1 MVINSLMGQS
11 ANTRIPAPVAKPRSA
26 GVLGAE
32 IPEVNRI
39 ADGLITLSQACAEAM
54 GKAVQHYQGD
64 AAWMIGALPA
74 LESVSD
80 TLEAEARSLLTNSQ
94 MAGRQIDTIA
104 THLKSISD
112 LRAVA
117 KCARHL
123 TQMAW
128 LFRQDSTS
136 GEAILLIRRMGE
148 ATVNVSLAV
157 AEAME
162 QRDWGELRQAALTYR
177 EVDGLRQECEAFLR
191 TDVARTTFT
200 PGVYRMARSGVWFT
214 AIAAEC
220 MARVAARNAV

>member
-1 MVINSLMGQS
+1 MNSLLSQGKSMRNS
-11 ANTRIPAPVAKPRSA
+11 TPATNTRTSRS
-26 GVLGAE
+26 LGAE
-32 IPEVNRI
+32 IPEVDRI
-39 ADGLITLSQACAEAM
+39 SDGLVILSQSCAEAM

-74 LESVSD
+74 SESVSD
-80 TLEAEARSLLTNSQ
+80 SLEAEARSLLTNSQ
-94 MAGRQIDTIA
+94 MGPRQIDMIA

-117 KCARHL
+117 KSARHL

-128 LFRQDSTS
+128 LFRQDTTST
-136 GEAILLIRRMGE
+136 EAIGQIRRIGE
-148 ATVNVSLAV
+148 EAVNVSLAV

-162 QRDWGELRQAALTYR
+162 QRDWGALREAALTYR
-177 EVDGLRQECEAFLR
+177 NVDILRQEAEVFLR
-191 TDVARTTFT
+191 TDVARTSFS

-220 MARVAARNAV
+220 MARVAARNATG